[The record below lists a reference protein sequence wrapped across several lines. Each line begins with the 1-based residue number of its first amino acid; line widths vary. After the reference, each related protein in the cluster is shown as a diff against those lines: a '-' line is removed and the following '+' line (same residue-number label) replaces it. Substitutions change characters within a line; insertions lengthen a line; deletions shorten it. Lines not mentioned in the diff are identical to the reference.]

1 MLFDKFQTMADFQA
15 ELAERNVE
23 PFGAVTEKILSATE
37 GVVQGRKVILAGTN
51 NYLGLSYD
59 PRCIKAAQDAA
70 ARWGTGTTGSRL
82 ANGSFAEHQAL
93 ETEIAQFYGVD
104 HAIVFSTGY
113 AATMGMCATL
123 AGPGDVI
130 LLDADSHA
138 SIYSGV
144 KQSGAE
150 VIRFKHN
157 NPEDLAKRMR
167 RLGDR
172 ADQALI
178 IAEGIY
184 SMLGDV
190 APLQEIAAVK
200 REYGGY
206 LFLDEAHS
214 MGVLG
219 ATGRGA
225 AQAAGVEADVDFFA
239 GTFSKSLGAIGGF
252 CVSRHRGTGSDPFLH
267 QRLYVYRLL
276 LALHH
281 RFHARG
287 AAHYRRGAA
296 AARKAVGQ
304 RQPSLPGAQIPG
316 PAGGPH
322 RQPGGGGGNGGPLAH
337 YRLLEGLDGSGGL
350 RQPGDSTGVTLD
362 QFPAA
367 QQRQRSPFQRADRY
381 DYRRLCRS
389 HHRRSHHCG
398 HGPLMDKIIITG
410 NGPLRGEVRVAGAKN
425 AALPIIAAAL
435 LSPEPLRISNI
446 PDVRDIKTVLQLME
460 LLGAQCAAFRHR
472 TGDRQQQ
479 GALGAC
485 AL

>member
-150 VIRFKHN
+150 VIRFKHS
-157 NPEDLAKRMR
+157 NPDDLAKRMR

-172 ADQALI
+172 AGQALI

-219 ATGRGA
+219 ETGRGA
-225 AQAAGVEADVDFFA
+225 AQAAGVEADVDFTV

-252 CVSRHRGTGSDPFLH
+252 CVS
-267 QRLYVYRLL
+267 
-276 LALHH
+276 
-281 RFHARG
+281 
-287 AAHYRRGAA
+287 
-296 AARKAVGQ
+296 
-304 RQPSLPGAQIPG
+304 
-316 PAGGPH
+316 PH
-322 RQPGGGGGNGGPLAH
+322 RE
-337 YRLLEGLDGSGGL
+337 LEAIRFCINAYMFTASSSPSIIASTREAL
-350 RQPGDSTGVTLD
+350 R
-362 QFPAA
+362 
-367 QQRQRSPFQRADRY
+367 
-381 DYRRLCRS
+381 
-389 HHRRSHHCG
+389 
-398 HGPLMDKIIITG
+398 
-410 NGPLRGEVRVAGAKN
+410 
-425 AALPIIAAAL
+425 IIAAEPQLREKLWDNANRL
-435 LSPEPLRISNI
+435 YHGLKSLGLPVGPSASPVVAVEMVDRSLTI
-446 PDVRDIKTVLQLME
+446 DCWKALME
-460 LLGAQCAAFRHR
+460 AGVYVNLVIPPASPSTNFLLRNSVSAAHSSAQIDTIIAAYAGLITAGLITVAKAH
-472 TGDRQQQ
+472 
-479 GALGAC
+479 
-485 AL
+485 

>member
-150 VIRFKHN
+150 VIRFKHS
-157 NPEDLAKRMR
+157 NPDDLAKRMR

-172 ADQALI
+172 ASQALI

-219 ATGRGA
+219 ETGRGA
-225 AQAAGVEADVDFFA
+225 AQAAGVEADVDFTV

-252 CVSRHRGTGSDPFLH
+252 CVS
-267 QRLYVYRLL
+267 
-276 LALHH
+276 
-281 RFHARG
+281 
-287 AAHYRRGAA
+287 
-296 AARKAVGQ
+296 
-304 RQPSLPGAQIPG
+304 
-316 PAGGPH
+316 PH
-322 RQPGGGGGNGGPLAH
+322 RE
-337 YRLLEGLDGSGGL
+337 LEAIRFCINAYMFTASSSPSIIASTREAL
-350 RQPGDSTGVTLD
+350 R
-362 QFPAA
+362 
-367 QQRQRSPFQRADRY
+367 
-381 DYRRLCRS
+381 
-389 HHRRSHHCG
+389 
-398 HGPLMDKIIITG
+398 
-410 NGPLRGEVRVAGAKN
+410 
-425 AALPIIAAAL
+425 IIAAEPQLREKLWDNANRL
-435 LSPEPLRISNI
+435 YHGLKSLGLPVGPSASPVVAVEMVDRSLTI
-446 PDVRDIKTVLQLME
+446 DCWKALME
-460 LLGAQCAAFRHR
+460 AGVYVNLVIPPASPSTNFLLRNSVSAAHSSAQIDTIIAAYAGLITAGLITVAKAH
-472 TGDRQQQ
+472 
-479 GALGAC
+479 
-485 AL
+485 